1 MLIVETIAKIRRY
14 YFVEG
19 RSIKKISR
27 DLNISRN
34 TVRKVIR
41 SGKTK
46 HEYSRKQQPLPKL
59 GAHLDFLENY
69 LQKDWKQP
77 KKRRIT
83 AKRLH
88 ELLCEQGYQGAYDS
102 IQRYVRR
109 WRKDKSKIK
118 LGVFIPLYFPP
129 GDAYQFDW
137 SHETACIAGEVR
149 KIKVTHFKLCHSRKF
164 FVRAYYRETQEM
176 VLDAHN
182 RAFHFFEGTCNRGI
196 YDNMSTAVTRILS
209 GKQREY
215 NQRFLQM
222 CSHYL
227 VKPVACTPGAGWE
240 KGQIEKQVQ
249 DVRKKIFIPRPQF
262 TSLEELNEWLHDRCL
277 KICQTRK
284 HPIYKD
290 KTIQEVFEVE
300 RKSLIPV
307 KKPFE
312 GYIEKECTVSSTSLV
327 RYDRNHYSVPCR
339 IAGKTASVRAK
350 ADRIIIIS
358 NGKQIASH
366 PRSFARGETVYDPW
380 HYLDI
385 LQRKPGALRNGAPF
399 QDWQLPSGIKRVQ
412 SYLTRQPGGD
422 RKFVDILFAARLH
435 SVELTNKACL
445 KALSRGVYQS
455 EVILNIL
462 ARELDGPQIKP
473 VTPPVCLQLEQ
484 EPIADCSR
492 YDHLLKGGV
501 TCSVMN

>member
-14 YFVEG
+14 YFVER

-27 DLNISRN
+27 NLNISRN

-46 HEYSRKQQPLPKL
+46 HEYSRKKQGHPKL
-59 GAHLDFLENY
+59 GAYLNFLEEY
-69 LQKDWKQP
+69 LEKDWKTP

-83 AKRLH
+83 ATRLH

-109 WRKDKSKIK
+109 WRHDKNKIK
-118 LGVFIPLYFPP
+118 PGIFIPLYFPP

-137 SHETACIAGEVR
+137 SHETAVIAGEIR
-149 KIKVTHFKLCHSRKF
+149 KIKVAHFKLSHSRKF

-182 RAFHFFEGTCNRGI
+182 KAFEHFDGTCKRGI
-196 YDNMSTAVTRILS
+196 YDNMSTAVTRILK
-209 GKQREY
+209 GKEREY

-249 DVRKKIFIPRPQF
+249 DVRKWIFTPRPNF
-262 TSLEELNEWLHDRCL
+262 TSLEELNEWLSDRCL
-277 KICQTRK
+277 EICRVRK
-284 HPIYKD
+284 HPIDKD
-290 KTIQEVFEVE
+290 KTIQEVFEEE

-307 KKPFE
+307 KEPFE
-312 GYIEKECTVSSTSLV
+312 GYIEKECTVSSTSLI
-327 RYDRNHYSVPCR
+327 RHDRNHYSVPCKA
-339 IAGKTASVRAK
+339 AGKTVTVRAK
-350 ADRIIIIS
+350 ADQIVIIK

-366 PRSFARGETVYDPW
+366 SRNFERGKTVYNPW

-399 QDWQLPSGIKRVQ
+399 QDWDLPSGIKRVQ
-412 SYLTRQPGGD
+412 SHLTRLPGGD

-435 SVELTNKACL
+435 GTELTNKACL
-445 KALSRGVYQS
+445 KALSQGVFQS

-462 ARELDGPQIKP
+462 ARELDGPEIQP
-473 VTPPVCLQLEQ
+473 VNPPVCLQLKQ
-484 EPIADCSR
+484 EPLADCSR
-492 YDHLLKGGV
+492 YDHLRKGGAV
-501 TCSVMN
+501 CSATN